1 MFQQKNNSGGTLSLR
16 CPVQPSML
24 SIFITLLSIRNSDSK
39 LDDTDYLPH
48 AVTLHNIS
56 ANVIF
61 SLSSLIA
68 FNSFS
73 RVQKSQQW

>member
-1 MFQQKNNSGGTLSLR
+1 
-16 CPVQPSML
+16 ML
-24 SIFITLLSIRNSDSK
+24 EIFITLVSIINSDSK
-39 LDDTDYLPH
+39 LDGTDYLPH
-48 AVTLHNIS
+48 AVTLNNIS

-61 SLSSLIA
+61 SLCSLIA